1 MTSLS
6 TVALSLPP
14 PRAQARPRPAQPVVL
29 RPQLLPIPHSPE
41 SMEGIPW
48 YDEEFDV
55 AQSRAHSET
64 IAYLAAQLGRVAADA
79 GLYPVSDN
87 PVWYWPPG
95 APEQKVLYPD
105 YALTANPDASRL
117 MATELVLAVEV
128 VSTATRE
135 KEEKDTVRMRACHAV
150 HGVREFVL
158 IYPEPEDPRS
168 VVWHRYDERRGRY
181 RVAPLPVRRRYR
193 SVAIPG
199 LEVEVLPRSAW
210 RLGRKLRVWFRGV
223 EFREAAEEAA
233 RAEQQAARAEQQA
246 ARAEQQAA
254 RAEQERAAK
263 EQERARAEQE
273 RARAEQE
280 RARAEQERAAREQ
293 EAQARYAAEQ
303 RAARLAERLRALG
316 VDPEAE

>member
-6 TVALSLPP
+6 AVALPLPP
-14 PRAQARPRPAQPVVL
+14 ARARPRPTPPVVARPVL
-29 RPQLLPIPHSPE
+29 RPLVHPPE
-41 SMEGIPW
+41 SLVGIPW

-64 IAYLAAQLGRVAADA
+64 MGYLAAQLGRVAAAA

-95 APEQKVLYPD
+95 EPEQKILYPD
-105 YALTANPDASRL
+105 YALTANPDPSRL

-128 VSTATRE
+128 VSTAHRQ
-135 KEEKDTVRMRACHAV
+135 KEEKDTVRMRACNAV

-181 RVAPLPVRRRYR
+181 RVVPLPARRRYR

-199 LEVEVLPRSAW
+199 LAVEVLPPAAW
-210 RLGRKLRVWFRGV
+210 RLGRKLRVWFQGV

-233 RAEQQAARAEQQA
+233 RAD
-246 ARAEQQAA
+246 
-254 RAEQERAAK
+254 QERAAK
-263 EQERARAEQE
+263 EQERARADQQA
-273 RARAEQE
+273 ARADQQA
-280 RARAEQERAAREQ
+280 ARAEQERAAREQ

-303 RAARLAERLRALG
+303 RATQLAERLRALG
-316 VDPEAE
+316 IDPDPV

>member
-181 RVAPLPVRRRYR
+181 RVVPLPARRRYR

-199 LEVEVLPRSAW
+199 LAVEVLPPAAW
-210 RLGRKLRVWFRGV
+210 RLGRKLRVWFQGV

-233 RAEQQAARAEQQA
+233 RADQERAAKEQERAAK
-246 ARAEQQAA
+246 
-254 RAEQERAAK
+254 EQERAAK
-263 EQERARAEQE
+263 EQERARADQQA
-273 RARAEQE
+273 ARADQQA
-280 RARAEQERAAREQ
+280 ARAEQERAAREQ

-303 RAARLAERLRALG
+303 RATQLAERLRALG
-316 VDPEAE
+316 IDPDPV